1 MFGEFTGAIR
11 HECILHCSCLLLV
24 TARPTIIGKRKETIE
39 ITQGKKLTL
48 TCKSKGDP
56 SPTLDWT
63 KDGGPI
69 NYADTA
75 YNLLED
81 SSLEIYSITK
91 AHQGFYMCTA
101 KNKNSMDTKEI
112 KVTVLSRFHYLEP
125 LLVLLDE
132 FYPLAPSSTTAH
144 QP

>member
-1 MFGEFTGAIR
+1 MFLRMSFFAR
-11 HECILHCSCLLLV
+11 LRLLFSFA
-24 TARPTIIGKRKETIE
+24 ARPTIIGKRKENIE

-48 TCKSKGDP
+48 SCKSKGDP
-56 SPTLDWT
+56 PPTLDWT

-112 KVTVLSRFHYLEP
+112 KVTVLSAFSFEVFRLKK
-125 LLVLLDE
+125 
-132 FYPLAPSSTTAH
+132 
-144 QP
+144 